1 MPVAPR
7 GSTRHPPPRIPF
19 QGYGP
24 SDDYLPP
31 HRPATPSRSVIA
43 GGEWG
48 GGGGSHPRGAS
59 GRDVSPDRPPPLP
72 VPPPPQPPRRPQQQQ
87 QGTAPT
93 SPPPLPSHTPGTLP
107 GDRFVIPH
115 HPLDPNSTAAA
126 AVAASQAAGAS
137 YELQRQQQQQH
148 PNLYQATPRQQPS
161 QAPSHEY
168 RTATAA
174 QEQEWGEFRPASLP
188 REEGTG
194 VAYTDDLAAMAAEE
208 LRLALSQERAMHDEL
223 RDRFARM
230 VAVTQTKLSEIR
242 REFQEK
248 EAENATL
255 RAMLAERGGGAGTPG
270 GLQQQ
275 QQQQQQV
282 EPPHAYTYSPAPA
295 ATPGGT
301 TPRGK
306 RRTSSRR
313 PRKAGLPPEARG
325 WQSPPQSPH
334 QQQQRFQQQQQQ
346 QHQQHPGMRRGAH
359 ITTPPHRRLQTGS
372 RIELGSPQE
381 SRWQHYG

>member
-1 MPVAPR
+1 MPVVPR

-43 GGEWG
+43 AGGEWA
-48 GGGGSHPRGAS
+48 GGSRPRGAS

-72 VPPPPQPPRRPQQQQ
+72 VAPQPPRRPQQ
-87 QGTAPT
+87 GAAPT

-126 AVAASQAAGAS
+126 AAAASAAAGVS
-137 YELQRQQQQQH
+137 YEQQQQMLQQQQQH
-148 PNLYQATPRQQPS
+148 PNLYHATPRQQPS
-161 QAPSHEY
+161 QAPSQEY
-168 RTATAA
+168 RAAAA

-194 VAYTDDLAAMAAEE
+194 VAYTDDLGAMEAED

-255 RAMLAERGGGAGTPG
+255 RAMLADGGGGSGTPG
-270 GLQQQ
+270 GQQQ
-275 QQQQQQV
+275 QAPRQQV

-295 ATPGGT
+295 ATPGGGG

-306 RRTSSRR
+306 RRTSSSRR

-334 QQQQRFQQQQQQ
+334 QQQRYQQQQ
-346 QHQQHPGMRRGAH
+346 QQHPGMRRGAH